1 MTASRL
7 ASRQVEKL
15 WGRAELPRS
24 FGAAAAS
31 GGEPIGEIWF
41 EDGRGPEAELLVK
54 YLLTREKLSIQ
65 VHPDGEAARAAGHRR
80 GKDEAWLVLEAE
92 PGARIGLGLRQEVS
106 PAGLRAAIEAGTLE
120 ALVDWREAKAGD
132 FYYSPA
138 GTIHALGPG
147 LTLIEV
153 QENVDLTYRLFDYG
167 RERELQ
173 VEAGVKAA
181 RPQPYVSPTPRRE
194 IEPGREILAEGGAF
208 VVERWTRNAGGGLA
222 GEVER
227 PVWLVPVKGSG
238 LIDGQPL
245 EPASVWLVEDQSRV
259 RLDPGAEV
267 LVAYPGPSVIETLFV
282 DTRRSQPVE
291 PIEER
296 RRYRPPVRLEPSFRR
311 LRRGD
316 EISPRLPELAES
328 RSFILP

>member
-24 FGAAAAS
+24 FGAVAA

-41 EDGRGPEAELLVK
+41 QDSRGGDSELLVK

-65 VHPDGEAARAAGHRR
+65 VHPGGEAARAAGHRR

-92 PGARIGLGLRQEVS
+92 PGARIGLGLKREVS
-106 PAGLRAAIEAGTLE
+106 PEELREAIEAGTLE
-120 ALVDWREAKAGD
+120 DLVDWREARAGD

-147 LTLIEV
+147 LTLVEI

-173 VEAGVKAA
+173 IEAGIESA
-181 RPQPYVSPTPRRE
+181 RPGPYRPPGPRRE

-208 VVERWTRNAGGGLA
+208 VVERWTRAAGGRLA

-227 PVWLVPVKGSG
+227 PVWLVPVGGTG
-238 LIDGQPL
+238 LIDGEAL
-245 EPASVWLVEDQSRV
+245 EPPSVWLVEDQSRV
-259 RLDPGAEV
+259 RIDPGSEM
-267 LVAYPGPSVIETLFV
+267 LFAYPGAAVIDALFV
-282 DTRRSQPVE
+282 DTRRSRPVE
-291 PIEER
+291 RIEER

-311 LRRGD
+311 PGEGRGT
-316 EISPRLPELAES
+316 SS
-328 RSFILP
+328 

>member
-1 MTASRL
+1 MTANRL

-15 WGRAELPRS
+15 WGRSKLPRS
-24 FGAAAAS
+24 FGAAAA

-41 EDGRGPEAELLVK
+41 QDARGDEAELLVK

-65 VHPDGEAARAAGHRR
+65 VHPDGQAARAAGHRR

-92 PGARIGLGLRQEVS
+92 PGALIGLGLKRDISAAE
-106 PAGLRAAIEAGTLE
+106 LRSAIAAGTIE

-147 LTLIEV
+147 LTLVEI

-167 RERELQ
+167 RERDLQ
-173 VEAGVKAA
+173 VEAGVEAA
-181 RPQPYVSPTPRRE
+181 RPERYRAPTERRE

-208 VVERWTRNAGGGLA
+208 VVERWTRAAGGRLA

-227 PVWLVPVKGSG
+227 PVWLVPVRGGG
-238 LIDGQPL
+238 LIDGQAL
-245 EPASVWLVEDQSRV
+245 EPPSVWLVEDQSRV
-259 RLDPGAEV
+259 RLDPGSEM
-267 LVAYPGPSVIETLFV
+267 LFAYPGPGVIEALFV

-291 PIEER
+291 RLDER
-296 RRYRPPVRLEPSFRR
+296 RRYRPPVRLEPSFR
-311 LRRGD
+311 
-316 EISPRLPELAES
+316 
-328 RSFILP
+328 

>member
-15 WGRAELPRS
+15 WGRSELPRS
-24 FGAAAAS
+24 FGTAAAS
-31 GGEPIGEIWF
+31 GEPIGEIWF
-41 EDGRGPEAELLVK
+41 QDGRGPESELLVK

-92 PGARIGLGLRQEVS
+92 PGARIGLGLRHAVS
-106 PAGLRAAIEAGTLE
+106 PAQLRSAIEAGTIE

-147 LTLIEV
+147 LTLVEI

-173 VEAGVKAA
+173 VEAGVEAA
-181 RPQPYVSPTPRRE
+181 RPEPYRAPSPPRQ

-208 VVERWTRNAGGGLA
+208 VVERWTRGAGGRLA

-227 PVWLVPVKGSG
+227 PVWLVPVRGGG
-238 LIDGQPL
+238 LIDGQAI
-245 EPASVWLVEDQSRV
+245 EPPSVWLVEDQSRV
-259 RLDPGAEV
+259 RLDPGSEM
-267 LVAYPGPSVIETLFV
+267 LFAYPGPRVIDALFV
-282 DTRRSQPVE
+282 DTRQSQPVE
-291 PIEER
+291 RLEER
-296 RRYRPPVRLEPSFRR
+296 RRYRPPVRLEPSFR
-311 LRRGD
+311 
-316 EISPRLPELAES
+316 
-328 RSFILP
+328 

>member
-1 MTASRL
+1 MTANRL

-15 WGRAELPRS
+15 WGRAELPQS
-24 FGAAAAS
+24 FGAAAT

-41 EDGRGPEAELLVK
+41 QDGRGSEAELLVK

-65 VHPDGEAARAAGHRR
+65 VHPDGAAARAAGHRR

-92 PGARIGLGLRQEVS
+92 PGARIGLGLRRKVS
-106 PAGLRAAIEAGTLE
+106 TDELRSAIEEGGLE

-147 LTLIEV
+147 LTLVEI

-167 RERELQ
+167 RARELQ
-173 VEAGVKAA
+173 VDAGVRAA
-181 RPQPYVSPTPRRE
+181 RAEPYRAPAPRRE
-194 IEPGREILAEGGAF
+194 IEAGREILAEGGAF
-208 VVERWTRNAGGGLA
+208 VVERWTRAAGGRLA

-227 PVWLVPVKGSG
+227 PVWLVPVRGSG
-238 LIDGQPL
+238 LIDGQAL
-245 EPASVWLVEDQSRV
+245 EPPSVWLVEDQSRV
-259 RLDPGAEV
+259 RIEEGSEILF
-267 LVAYPGPSVIETLFV
+267 AYPGPRVIEALFV

-291 PIEER
+291 RIEER
-296 RRYRPPVRLEPSFRR
+296 RSYRPPVQLQPSFR
-311 LRRGD
+311 
-316 EISPRLPELAES
+316 
-328 RSFILP
+328 